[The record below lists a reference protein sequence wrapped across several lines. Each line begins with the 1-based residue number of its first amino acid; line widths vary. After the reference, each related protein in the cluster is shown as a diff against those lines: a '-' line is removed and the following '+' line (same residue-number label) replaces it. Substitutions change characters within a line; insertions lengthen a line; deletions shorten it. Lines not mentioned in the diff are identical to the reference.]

1 MYWDISKD
9 GNTLIQPLTSI
20 KGLGESA
27 IKQILDNRPF
37 NTIEEFL
44 FNDNITYSKLNKK
57 SVDALCRSQTL
68 NCLMDDRFT
77 GLKHFW
83 SAVAVERPRKEKN
96 LIDNIEKFQAEGDF
110 TEEEKI
116 QYLVDLIGVFPI
128 SLVVDEI
135 LQSKIDELMVPA
147 ISEFDPELQLCWFI
161 PREVLLKKTRNG
173 KDFYVVRVID
183 SNSETNSIK
192 CWGVDP
198 NKDMIHINRPYMARL
213 NWDPQWGFSTR
224 SVRKMFKLL
233 A

>member
-1 MYWDISKD
+1 M
-9 GNTLIQPLTSI
+9 
-20 KGLGESA
+20 
-27 IKQILDNRPF
+27 
-37 NTIEEFL
+37 
-44 FNDNITYSKLNKK
+44 
-57 SVDALCRSQTL
+57 
-68 NCLMDDRFT
+68 
-77 GLKHFW
+77 
-83 SAVAVERPRKEKN
+83 
-96 LIDNIEKFQAEGDF
+96 
-110 TEEEKI
+110 
-116 QYLVDLIGVFPI
+116 FPI